1 MSEAEQTG
9 AGTKRPAPEIDAICD
24 CIRKGLEVIADT
36 ITPPESATKHFREAR
51 IEMLRGFR
59 ELIDCRIEHLSQKNS
74 TGTRVVV
81 E

>member
-9 AGTKRPAPEIDAICD
+9 AGTKRPTPQIDTICD
-24 CIRKGLEVIADT
+24 CIRKGLEAIADT
-36 ITPPESATKHFREAR
+36 ITPPESASKHFREAR
-51 IEMLRGFR
+51 VEMLRGFR
-59 ELIDCRIEHLSQKNS
+59 ELIDHRIEHLSRKS

>member
-1 MSEAEQTG
+1 MSEAEQTD
-9 AGTKRPAPEIDAICD
+9 AGNKRPRPEIDTICD
-24 CIRKGLEVIADT
+24 CIRKGLEAIADT
-36 ITPPESATKHFREAR
+36 ITPPESASRHFREAR

-59 ELIDCRIEHLSQKNS
+59 EIIDRRIEHLSRKS

>member
-1 MSEAEQTG
+1 MSEAEETG
-9 AGTKRPAPEIDAICD
+9 AGTKRPTPEIDTICD

-36 ITPPESATKHFREAR
+36 ITPPESASKHFREAR

-59 ELIDCRIEHLSQKNS
+59 ELIDCRIEHLSRKS